1 MGGAGPAQ
9 GAIVQA
15 LPGRCSSAIVTNL
28 KGEPMHWIDARM
40 LAEAVLLAVLGVSG
54 PLSGAQA
61 APHRIEV
68 TAKRFTFEPEE
79 ITLKKGEPVVIVL
92 KSKDVA
98 HGLRFRDLNVEAKV
112 GAGGTAELKFTPE
125 KTGEFFGHCYVFCGT
140 GHGSMAMRVRV
151 VE

>member
-1 MGGAGPAQ
+1 MRRKSALAFAG
-9 GAIVQA
+9 
-15 LPGRCSSAIVTNL
+15 
-28 KGEPMHWIDARM
+28 
-40 LAEAVLLAVLGVSG
+40 AVLLVALGGSG
-54 PLSGAQA
+54 SRSWAQA

-68 TAKRFTFEPEE
+68 TARRFTFEPEE

-112 GAGGTAELKFTPE
+112 SAGGTVEMAFTPK
-125 KTGEFFGHCYVFCGT
+125 KTGEFLGHCYVFCGT
-140 GHGSMAMRVRV
+140 GHGSMAMKVRV